1 MRLYT
6 NGCVLRLEAAR
17 DEDIRMNRRFWTC
30 TMIFLFAFTAGCK
43 KQVNDQDAIRAGIDK
58 HLSGVAG
65 LNMSVMDREVKQIF
79 VNGDH
84 ANAQVE
90 FRAKQGTAT
99 MQVNYTLD
107 RQGGEWNVVTSQ
119 PSMGQNPHSGMD
131 MPPPGSPGA
140 GSGSMPQGHSPVN

>member
-1 MRLYT
+1 
-6 NGCVLRLEAAR
+6 
-17 DEDIRMNRRFWTC
+17 MNRRFWTC
-30 TMIFLFAFTAGCK
+30 TTIVMLAFAAGCK

-65 LNMSVMDREVKQIF
+65 LNMSVMEREVKQIS

-84 ANAQVE
+84 ASAQVE
-90 FRAKQGTAT
+90 FRVKQGTAT

-107 RQGGEWNVVTSQ
+107 RQGSEWNVVSSQ

-140 GSGSMPQGHSPVN
+140 GSGSMPQGHPPVN

>member
-1 MRLYT
+1 
-6 NGCVLRLEAAR
+6 
-17 DEDIRMNRRFWTC
+17 MNRRSWTC
-30 TMIFLFAFTAGCK
+30 TMIFLFAFAVGCK

-65 LNMSVMDREVKQIF
+65 LNMSVMDREVKQISI
-79 VNGDH
+79 NGDH
-84 ANAQVE
+84 ASAQVE
-90 FRAKQGTAT
+90 FRVKQGTAT

-107 RQGGEWNVVTSQ
+107 RQGSEWNVVSSQ

-140 GSGSMPQGHSPVN
+140 GNGSMPQGHPPVN